1 MKQRLLLSL
10 LMLFVSVGL
19 VKGQQASCKYP
30 IGIVVPANE
39 EVSITFTS
47 SLKGFTTGDSKSY
60 PYFEGEP
67 LTVTG
72 SKGSVTYKFKPES
85 DKTFKLYTDAAEAD
99 WGNITMTVS
108 GKITDLYIRKNQE
121 TILQE
126 TDAPLLKKIVGITVN
141 NNASALEYLK
151 LGSHQDVT
159 DYFPNLTSLVIG
171 ENNLSVLPM
180 KTDKMTPSIG
190 KVNTTGISL
199 KDDARSFLLDADQL
213 FASVLIQLKDVD
225 PQDIAIKTLY
235 KDGKA
240 VTDVKMDKVES
251 VYHFLNSSGIFISGE
266 YTADLEIT
274 GGDWKGIVIG
284 GVTLNIDPAKFML
297 TIKGTDATKV
307 GVEVSPNAD
316 NYDEYVWKE
325 GDKITLK
332 PTQEAGSSFGGFKIV
347 QGLEED
353 PAYNEEGNS
362 FVYIV
367 KGDKD
372 PVIEVK
378 TNTAKA
384 KISYSIADS
393 NGSMNVW
400 YNNAQL
406 QNGMSVSCGD
416 KISITADA
424 KENFQ
429 IKDVTVNG
437 ESILDKDT
445 KKDDP
450 ASFDATIEVP
460 NVKEGEEIKIVVSFE
475 EATHILAIDRPTNIW
490 EYFTVKGNNVEYCK
504 TAATSGQYKGLY
516 VSRIPEG
523 TPLTISMK
531 LIATKKDQKVTV
543 QINGEDPEH
552 WEKVGEGAYVIKDFV
567 MPKGNSKITV
577 TVGVYEKITITLD
590 KTELVYDGTK
600 QQVPYSTD
608 PKGITME
615 AVKYVEDVTD
625 SYESEEGFSKVGNYM
640 VRFYRDADDTYAA
653 LEGKTANYDLFAY
666 KIVPADLVI
675 MDLPTISVDSKTKK
689 YTIIGGKAG
698 YKRGEELIPVDGKFI
713 ALDNAGR
720 ETPTEPADAN
730 GKVTVR
736 FVPVDAEKANFT
748 ERADAP
754 VIYNKDAKDVSVSVY
769 DAANSALVL
778 MNDMA
783 TVGSSVKEGTMITF
797 KIEDEDPH
805 CIYYVYLVDE
815 NGNQITG
822 TTNYKESGFKVG
834 TTFTKVD
841 KLIFKLVVDDSRSEV
856 AFVGTK
862 EQTYSYTGKVQ
873 AFKVATKDLKTKD
886 GNKEVPKAFLE
897 SYFEITYYQNGVE
910 VEPID
915 AGDYDVVL
923 SRIATDSYKAFEVS
937 GLKLHID
944 PIDVP
949 ASIKIPVP
957 TSTRISKNSP
967 LKEANLIGTPDIKGK
982 YHWVEADKIVSES
995 GSALVYFDPESDN
1008 YNNVMLETPVTYT
1021 VTDKAILKIFVPDG
1035 MGTVIVRD
1043 VSGAMYGDGDFVRDQ
1058 TQLTVTATPN
1068 DPNKVEL
1075 ESLKIGNQTYTTSPQ
1090 TFTFGTSTVEITA
1103 TFKAKSTEVIDPN
1116 SQYKVTVTESV
1127 RGAIIS
1133 HPGENVVKRGE
1144 SFTFTVSTLAA
1155 DASKVVVKV
1164 DGTTLKPTNGKYV
1177 IQDVK
1182 KNTTV
1187 TVSLPNPT
1195 PLKVEVQKDYLN
1207 ANKYHIGQVE
1217 IIDGEATTYY
1227 YGDVI
1232 TVMADPENGVKFV
1245 KWSDGST
1252 DKIHEITLKAD
1263 TKVVAS
1269 FSGVPTGIEDIESAA
1284 ITTGK
1289 GFIMVKNVANAKV
1302 TVVSI
1307 SGRLQA
1313 QEEVSG
1319 DTRIDV
1325 PQGIY
1330 VVVLESGSDVKRT
1343 KVIVK

>member
-10 LMLFVSVGL
+10 LMLFVSVGFL
-19 VKGQQASCKYP
+19 KASIDIKLPEKGGTVTISLRSEDNAIFTTEDYP
-30 IGIVVPANE
+30 HLFVGTVADENKLSEDNI
-39 EVSITFTS
+39 
-47 SLKGFTTGDSKSY
+47 KGFKSST
-60 PYFEGEP
+60 
-67 LTVTG
+67 LTY
-72 SKGSVTYKFKPES
+72 TYTSEK
-85 DKTFKLYTDAAEAD
+85 AATLSFSTLKDRFHEE
-99 WGNITMTVS
+99 WGNIFLTIS
-108 GKITDLYIRKNQE
+108 GPVESLITTGGDWNKY
-121 TILQE
+121 
-126 TDAPLLKKIVGITVN
+126 IVGFTLQN
-141 NNASALEYLK
+141 NGGILRTLALAANYAET
-151 LGSHQDVT
+151 G
-159 DYFPNLTSLVIG
+159 YFPNLTTLVIP
-171 ENNLSVLPM
+171 ENKLALIPA
-180 KTDKMTPSIG
+180 KTDKMTNYSVG

-213 FASVLIQLKDVD
+213 FASILSQLKNVN
-225 PQDIAIKTLY
+225 PQDISIKALY
-235 KDGKA
+235 KDGKV

-274 GGDWKGIVIG
+274 GGDWKGIIVG

-406 QNGMSVSCGD
+406 QNGMSVPCGD

-460 NVKEGEEIKIVVSFE
+460 NVKEEEEIKIVVSFE

-577 TVGVYEKITITLD
+577 TVGAYEKITITLD

-653 LEGKTANYDLFAY
+653 LEGKTANYDLFDY

-736 FVPVDAEKANFT
+736 FVPVDAEKANFR

-797 KIEDEDPH
+797 KIKDEDPH
-805 CIYYVYLVDE
+805 CIYHVYLVDE

-822 TTNYKESGFKVG
+822 TTDYKKLGFEVG

-923 SRIATDSYKAFEVS
+923 SRIATDHYKAFEVS

-949 ASIKIPVP
+949 ASIKIPAP

-1103 TFKAKSTEVIDPN
+1103 TFKAKSTEEIDPN

-1133 HPGENVVKRGE
+1133 KPGDNVVKLG
-1144 SFTFTVSTLAA
+1144 SDFDFTVSTLAA

-1217 IIDGEATTYY
+1217 IIDGEATSYY

-1232 TVMADPENGVKFV
+1232 TVMADPEDGVKFV